1 MSYERLFSPRGVAI
15 IGASQNPSKLG
26 YGVARNLIVSNYQ
39 GMLYFVNPRK
49 GRLFDRE
56 IYPDVASVPD
66 PVDLA
71 MIVIPAISV
80 PAVLEECGQR
90 GIPFVIIA
98 SGGFK
103 EIGHEGQELELKCS
117 EIAQRFGIRV
127 LGPNCIGFLD
137 THLPIDT
144 TFLPLPGPIPGDIA
158 FISHS
163 GAVCEAV
170 IDWARGQGFGLS
182 RLVSLGNQMDLSE
195 TDMLMPMAEDVH
207 TRVITMYLEGVGDGR
222 AFIEQ
227 AQKVSTQKPI
237 VAIKVG
243 RSDHGRDAV
252 ASHTGA
258 LAGQDEAFSAAFT
271 RAGVIRAET
280 SEELFDWARA
290 LAWCPLPRGRRM
302 AIITNAG
309 GPGAIAVDAL
319 DAEGLV
325 PAELAPTTLDRLRLI
340 LPPAASLRNPI
351 DMLASAGP
359 IEYANCL
366 RAVLADEG
374 VDGVMVIL
382 PPPPMTTAAEVA
394 GAIIPVVR
402 STSKPVVIALMGE
415 ELIYHAA
422 KLFRQARVPDY
433 RFPER
438 AASALAVLVKRAEQL
453 STSPPV
459 PEMLKGINCEA
470 VQTIFES
477 QEFGQNGFI
486 PLSTSLEI
494 LSNYGIAIP
503 EGSLAGSATEAG
515 IIAKRIGFP
524 VALKV
529 QSPDLSHKS
538 DVGGVIVDL
547 ESADEVSEA
556 YSKMMKR
563 IQDQDKSLKIE
574 GALVQKMVQNGQEV
588 IIGAVRDQQFGPL
601 VMFGSG
607 GVEVEGMKDV
617 AFALAPLS
625 RMEAESLLQKTW
637 AGRRLSGFRNH
648 PPADRGAVVDA
659 LLRVGQLVM
668 DFPQIVEVEINPLR
682 VFTGSSGALAVD
694 VRLKIDDPME

>member
-1 MSYERLFSPRGVAI
+1 
-15 IGASQNPSKLG
+15 
-26 YGVARNLIVSNYQ
+26 
-39 GMLYFVNPRK
+39 
-49 GRLFDRE
+49 
-56 IYPDVASVPD
+56 
-66 PVDLA
+66 
-71 MIVIPAISV
+71 
-80 PAVLEECGQR
+80 
-90 GIPFVIIA
+90 
-98 SGGFK
+98 
-103 EIGHEGQELELKCS
+103 
-117 EIAQRFGIRV
+117 
-127 LGPNCIGFLD
+127 
-137 THLPIDT
+137 
-144 TFLPLPGPIPGDIA
+144 
-158 FISHS
+158 
-163 GAVCEAV
+163 
-170 IDWARGQGFGLS
+170 
-182 RLVSLGNQMDLSE
+182 
-195 TDMLMPMAEDVH
+195 MADDVH

-227 AQKVSTQKPI
+227 AQKVSAKKPI

-243 RSDHGRDAV
+243 RTVHGRDAV

-302 AIITNAG
+302 AILTNAG

-319 DAEGLV
+319 DTQDLV
-325 PAELAPTTLDRLRLI
+325 PAELTSTTVDRLRLI
-340 LPPAASLRNPI
+340 LPPAASLGNPI

-366 RAVLADEG
+366 RAVLVDEA

-438 AASALAVLVKRAEQL
+438 AASALAVLAKRAEQL
-453 STSPPV
+453 SASPPV
-459 PEMLKGINCEA
+459 PEMLARIDRKA
-470 VQTIFES
+470 VQTIFEN
-477 QEFGQNGFI
+477 QEFDHNGFI
-486 PLSTSLEI
+486 PPSISLEI
-494 LSNYGIAIP
+494 LSNYGISIP
-503 EGSLAGSATEAG
+503 EGVLARSASEAG
-515 IIAKRIGFP
+515 NIAEKIGFP
-524 VALKV
+524 VVLKV
-529 QSPDLSHKS
+529 HSPDLFHKT
-538 DVGGVIVDL
+538 DVGGVVVDL
-547 ESADEVSEA
+547 ENASQVSEA
-556 YSKMMKR
+556 YSKMMKS
-563 IQDQDKSLKIE
+563 IQDQYKSVKIE

-588 IIGAVRDQQFGPL
+588 IIGAVRDPQFGPL

-648 PPADRGAVVDA
+648 PPADREAIIDA
-659 LLRVGQLVM
+659 MLRVGQLAI

-682 VFTGSSGALAVD
+682 VFPGSSGVLAVD
-694 VRLKIDDPME
+694 VRLKIDGPMEEQTSDGSYRS

>member
-15 IGASQNPSKLG
+15 IGASQNPSKFG

-56 IYPDVASVPD
+56 IYPDVAGVPD

-71 MIVIPAISV
+71 MIVIPAMSV
-80 PAVLEECGQR
+80 PAVLEGCGQR
-90 GIPFVIIA
+90 GIPYVIIA

-117 EIAQRFGIRV
+117 EIAQRYGIRV

-195 TDMLMPMAEDVH
+195 TDMLIPMADDVH

-227 AQKVSTQKPI
+227 AQKVSAKKPI

-243 RSDHGRDAV
+243 RTVHGRDAV

-302 AIITNAG
+302 AILTNAG

-319 DAEGLV
+319 DTQGLV
-325 PAELAPTTLDRLRLI
+325 PAELTSTTVDRLRLI
-340 LPPAASLRNPI
+340 LPPAASLRNPV

-366 RAVLADEG
+366 RAVLVDEA

-438 AASALAVLVKRAEQL
+438 AASALAVLAKRAEQL
-453 STSPPV
+453 SASPPV
-459 PEMLKGINCEA
+459 PEMLARIDREA
-470 VQTIFES
+470 VQTIFEN
-477 QEFGQNGFI
+477 QE
-486 PLSTSLEI
+486 
-494 LSNYGIAIP
+494 
-503 EGSLAGSATEAG
+503 
-515 IIAKRIGFP
+515 
-524 VALKV
+524 LKV
-529 QSPDLSHKS
+529 HSPDLFHKT
-538 DVGGVIVDL
+538 DVGGVVVDL
-547 ESADEVSEA
+547 ENASQVSEA
-556 YSKMMKR
+556 YSKMMKS
-563 IQDQDKSLKIE
+563 IQDQYKSVKIE

-588 IIGAVRDQQFGPL
+588 IIGAVRDPQFGPL

-648 PPADRGAVVDA
+648 PPADREAIIDA
-659 LLRVGQLVM
+659 MLRVGQLAM

-682 VFTGSSGALAVD
+682 VFPGSSGALAVD
-694 VRLKIDDPME
+694 VRLKIDGPMEEQTSDGSYRS